1 MSRRSVKKSDGKPA
15 NATAK
20 KIKRLVKKAD
30 HDVMNRDA
38 AILYINEEFYIDV
51 THAAC
56 LEQYIRNH
64 GSDIELSSYQY
75 RPEIETF
82 VEISENVG
90 PVIVGHQ
97 VNREDAVYIIYGV
110 FDGAVD
116 YFDDIP
122 EVYIKDFEDKF
133 GVEVKD
139 EMKHPSNAKNPYE
152 DDSDEI
158 WQNTKERIM
167 ELSGHG
173 EILNNAKDYLQQNGF
188 ENKGSYWFDGFTF
201 VKIGGMNDFD
211 KDKSVRCKIVSVGN
225 WTKTCYLEELIDKM
239 GEIDNSAKNVLSSM
253 NNLNIEDIA
262 FGEVEYNFNN
272 TNGVY
277 FEISFL
283 NNEIVLNDVSD
294 MDFFDFC
301 DLLNDSNDLNIEDL
315 QFIQNFNGGN

>member
-1 MSRRSVKKSDGKPA
+1 MADKKLKITQVA
-15 NATAK
+15 
-20 KIKRLVKKAD
+20 IKRVLG
-30 HDVMNRDA
+30 
-38 AILYINEEFYIDV
+38 I
-51 THAAC
+51 
-56 LEQYIRNH
+56 
-64 GSDIELSSYQY
+64 
-75 RPEIETF
+75 
-82 VEISENVG
+82 
-90 PVIVGHQ
+90 
-97 VNREDAVYIIYGV
+97 EDAK
-110 FDGAVD
+110 AKVD
-116 YFDDIP
+116 
-122 EVYIKDFEDKF
+122 
-133 GVEVKD
+133 
-139 EMKHPSNAKNPYE
+139 
-152 DDSDEI
+152 
-158 WQNTKERIM
+158 
-167 ELSGHG
+167 